1 MKNKNN
7 QHNDTYFCVHLV
19 LRNDVVESHKREDT
33 DSVSSDLKFI
43 EDHSKDYFIGI
54 GRGSSP
60 SKKLAIK
67 IAKTKALG
75 ELNGQVQKFKENE
88 LTRDLFKSLNL
99 NIAVFSDQTA
109 DQIKSHS
116 VQDLQ
121 YETQN
126 LKKNKSSGAFSVKVT
141 VKKTKIDF
149 VKEAIQKKIKL

>member
-1 MKNKNN
+1 MKKKNN
-7 QHNDTYFCVHLV
+7 QNNDTYFCVHLV
-19 LRNDVVESHKREDT
+19 LRNDAVESHKREDT

-60 SKKLAIK
+60 SKKLAVK

-109 DQIKSHS
+109 NQIKSHS
-116 VQDLQ
+116 VQDLH

-126 LKKNKSSGAFSVKVT
+126 LKKNKSSGDFSVKVI

-149 VKEAIQKKIKL
+149 VKEAIQKN